1 MEYVLTLI
9 GPPKGNAVTNKF
21 VARAGVA
28 LDKAGARVE
37 DTTWLATGI
46 AADIGFH
53 DVDWTRGLDGVVAE
67 LSGQPIDIAVQ
78 EPAHRKKRLLVADM
92 DSTIIGQECLDE
104 LADLAGV
111 GAQVADLTAR
121 AMAGEIDFA
130 EALRERVDM
139 LAGVSVELLQ
149 RTFDER
155 VTLNPGARI
164 LVKTMA
170 TNGAITALVSGG
182 FQFFTSRVADTA
194 GFGSFDG
201 NMFEIEDSVLTG
213 RITGDIVGAKAKQTT
228 LESLMAEHDIPTE
241 LTLAVGDGANDIPM
255 LKAAGL
261 GVAVRPKPV
270 VRDAADVT
278 INHGDLT
285 ALLFLQG
292 YKSDEFVE
300 K

>member
-9 GPPKGNAVTNKF
+9 GPPQANAVSDTF

-28 LDKAGARVE
+28 LGKAGAKVE
-37 DTTWLATGI
+37 DTTWLAPGI
-46 AADIGFH
+46 AADIRFH
-53 DVDWTRGLDGVVAE
+53 DVDWTRGFDGVGAE

-78 EPAHRKKRLLVADM
+78 PKTNRKKRLLVADM

-111 GAQVADLTAR
+111 GAKVAELTAR

-130 EALRERVDM
+130 EALRERVVM
-139 LAGVSVELLQ
+139 LAGVSVDLLQ

-155 VTLNPGARI
+155 VTLNPGACT
-164 LVKTMA
+164 LVKTMVA
-170 TNGAITALVSGG
+170 NGAITALVSGG
-182 FQFFTSRVADTA
+182 FQFFTSRVAESA
-194 GFGSFDG
+194 GFGSFGG
-201 NMFEIEDSVLTG
+201 NLFEIEDGVLTG
-213 RITGDIVGAKAKQTT
+213 RITGDIVGAEAKQTT
-228 LESLMAEHDIPTE
+228 LESLMAEHDIPAE

-255 LKAAGL
+255 LRAAGL

-278 INHGDLT
+278 LDHSDLT
-285 ALLFLQG
+285 ALLYLQG
-292 YKSDEFVE
+292 YSESEFVA
-300 K
+300 

>member
-9 GPPKGNAVTNKF
+9 GPPKSNAVSDKF
-21 VARAGVA
+21 VARAGVT

-37 DTTWLATGI
+37 DTTWLAPGI

-53 DVDWTRGLDGVVAE
+53 DVNWTRGFDGLVAE
-67 LSGQPIDIAVQ
+67 LSEEPIDIAVQ
-78 EPAHRKKRLLVADM
+78 RPPHRKKRLLVADM

-155 VTLNPGARI
+155 VTLNPGART

-170 TNGAITALVSGG
+170 ANGAITALISGG

-194 GFGSFDG
+194 GFGSFGG

-213 RITGDIVGAKAKQTT
+213 QITGDIVGAEAKQTT

-270 VRDAADVT
+270 ARDAADVS
-278 INHGDLT
+278 IDHSDLT

-292 YKSDEFVE
+292 YTAADFIE
-300 K
+300 